1 MWEAFT
7 GQNTQQTFLESNNTK
22 TLRKFSETDL
32 NPSCFVTAD
41 LLDPHGGH
49 HAHHNDLHHV
59 HAAPPPLVH
68 VVIHDAIC
76 TQSRHRI
83 IEHTAEHYGVECT
96 GEYAENRYCQSYE
109 CRGKNY

>member
-1 MWEAFT
+1 M
-7 GQNTQQTFLESNNTK
+7 
-22 TLRKFSETDL
+22 KFIQTDL

-109 CRGKNY
+109 CRGKNNVY